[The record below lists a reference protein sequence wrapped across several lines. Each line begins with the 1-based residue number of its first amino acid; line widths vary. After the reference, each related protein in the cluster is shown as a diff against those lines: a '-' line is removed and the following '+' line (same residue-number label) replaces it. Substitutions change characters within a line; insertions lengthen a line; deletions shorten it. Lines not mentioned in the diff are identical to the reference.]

1 MKERN
6 LVRTA
11 LASTNNL
18 ETLSRLLQNQQTPPQ
33 SQFQVPRPPPAEAE
47 SQQQPRIATPIPQY
61 PSGYQRIARMQVV
74 DSPFLRQNELDR
86 LEHAMVQSLNN
97 QQQVDVNNNDE
108 HVEDNNNNN
117 VDDDEDANY
126 QPSPVLRQNELDRLE
141 NNMVQSI
148 NNQQQVDADN
158 NNDDDDEDAFRTPT
172 RMSLQVSKDL
182 DHADLLC
189 QLEEIHNQQLQKTRI
204 ELMDSDDSL
213 DIVNEVVIDDV
224 SPYKR
229 QRLDL
234 GEGHLDNTSQDVI
247 ETFDGDRCD

>member
-1 MKERN
+1 MKERY

-18 ETLSRLLQNQQTPPQ
+18 LQNQQTPPQ
-33 SQFQVPRPPPAEAE
+33 SPSQIPIPPPAATI
-47 SQQQPRIATPIPQY
+47 SQLQSRIATPIPRY
-61 PSGYQRIARMQVV
+61 PSSYQPRIQVV

-86 LEHAMVQSLNN
+86 LEHAMVQSLNH

-108 HVEDNNNNN
+108 HVEDRNNN
-117 VDDDEDANY
+117 VDNVEDANY
-126 QPSPVLRQNELDRLE
+126 QSSPVFRQNELDRLE

-158 NNDDDDEDAFRTPT
+158 EDAYRTP
-172 RMSLQVSKDL
+172 
-182 DHADLLC
+182 
-189 QLEEIHNQQLQKTRI
+189 TRI

-213 DIVNEVVIDDV
+213 DLVNEVGIDDV

-234 GEGHLDNTSQDVI
+234 VCEFFRFTDVELFLI
-247 ETFDGDRCD
+247 YIYIYLYIFVIVFVISC